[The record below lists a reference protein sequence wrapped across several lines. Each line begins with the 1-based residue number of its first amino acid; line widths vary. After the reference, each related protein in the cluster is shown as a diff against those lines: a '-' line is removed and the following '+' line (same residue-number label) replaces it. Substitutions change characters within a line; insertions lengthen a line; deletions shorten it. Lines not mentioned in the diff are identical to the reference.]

1 MTAKRMY
8 RRRPVKNVSLESL
21 QEIGSLKG
29 GPGTCVGLDIG
40 KTEIVA
46 VVRWADG
53 AFECPWSIKNPSE
66 ISDLIARLVS
76 LKELCGGL
84 TIGLESTGT
93 YGEAVR
99 AAMTAA
105 FLVVHRISGK
115 ASSDYKEIFDGVPS
129 QHDGKDAAIIAELT
143 CYGKGTPWTFE
154 LASETDQAIRHQV
167 QRLEVFHVQAT
178 QWCGRIEA
186 MLAKHWPEVTVLL
199 ALKSS
204 TLNKIITHYGS
215 PAGLAADPEA
225 AENLRSWGRG
235 LLKKKKIDQV
245 IASAQTTLGVPI
257 GPGEKAWLQESAAEL
272 KRCILEVKASKKR
285 LETMAATHPGMQEH
299 VGAVGAVTLCIIW
312 SLVGDPSNYDSA
324 GAFLKA
330 IGLNLKERSSGKHQG
345 QLGITKRGPSLVR
358 KYLYFWALRAIQ
370 TPELKGWYA
379 DFQKVGRRSSG
390 SGQRRSSEHRKMKG
404 LVALMRKLSRS
415 LWFAHT
421 HEEAFDYAK
430 VFPGRPLE
438 KRNRRRRR
446 VKVNAT

>member
-8 RRRPVKNVSLESL
+8 RRRAVKSVSLESL
-21 QEIGSLKG
+21 QEIAGLKG

-40 KTEIVA
+40 KAEIVA
-46 VVRWADG
+46 VLRWADG
-53 AFECPWSIKNPSE
+53 AFECPWSIKNPVE
-66 ISDLIARLVS
+66 ISDLISLLLS
-76 LKELCGGL
+76 LKEICGGL

-99 AAMTAA
+99 AAMTSA
-105 FLVVHRISGK
+105 FLLVHRVSGK

-143 CYGKGTPWTFE
+143 CFGKGTPWPFE
-154 LASETDQAIRHQV
+154 PVGETDQEIRHQV

-186 MLAKHWPEVTVLL
+186 MLAQYWPELTGSLS
-199 ALKSS
+199 LKSA

-215 PAGLAADPEA
+215 PAGLAADPDA
-225 AENLRSWGRG
+225 AENLRSWSRS
-235 LLKKKKIDQV
+235 LLEKKKIDQ
-245 IASAQTTLGVPI
+245 IIQSAQTTAGVPI
-257 GPGEKAWLQESAAEL
+257 GSGETAWLQESAIEL
-272 KRCILEVKASKKR
+272 KRCILEVKACTKR
-285 LETMAATHPGMQEH
+285 LETMAAAHLAMKEH
-299 VGAVGAVTLCIIW
+299 IDAVGAVTLCIIW
-312 SLVGDPSNYDSA
+312 ALVGDPSHYDSS

-330 IGLNLKERSSGKHQG
+330 IGLNLKEHSSGKHQG

-358 KYLYFWALRAIQ
+358 KYLYFWAMRAIQ
-370 TPELKGWYA
+370 TPQLKGWYVN
-379 DFQKVGRRSSG
+379 FQKVGRGSSR
-390 SGQRRSSEHRKMKG
+390 SGQTRSSEHRKMKG

-438 KRNRRRRR
+438 KRKRRRR
-446 VKVNAT
+446 VKVNAA

>member
-21 QEIGSLKG
+21 QEIASLKG

-154 LASETDQAIRHQV
+154 LASEIDQEIRHQV

-186 MLAKHWPEVTVLL
+186 MLAKHWPEVTGLL
-199 ALKSS
+199 ALKNS

-235 LLKKKKIDQV
+235 LLKKKKIEKEKV
-245 IASAQTTLGVPI
+245 PGVN
-257 GPGEKAWLQESAAEL
+257 S
-272 KRCILEVKASKKR
+272 
-285 LETMAATHPGMQEH
+285 
-299 VGAVGAVTLCIIW
+299 
-312 SLVGDPSNYDSA
+312 
-324 GAFLKA
+324 
-330 IGLNLKERSSGKHQG
+330 
-345 QLGITKRGPSLVR
+345 VR
-358 KYLYFWALRAIQ
+358 TSI
-370 TPELKGWYA
+370 
-379 DFQKVGRRSSG
+379 
-390 SGQRRSSEHRKMKG
+390 
-404 LVALMRKLSRS
+404 
-415 LWFAHT
+415 
-421 HEEAFDYAK
+421 
-430 VFPGRPLE
+430 
-438 KRNRRRRR
+438 
-446 VKVNAT
+446 